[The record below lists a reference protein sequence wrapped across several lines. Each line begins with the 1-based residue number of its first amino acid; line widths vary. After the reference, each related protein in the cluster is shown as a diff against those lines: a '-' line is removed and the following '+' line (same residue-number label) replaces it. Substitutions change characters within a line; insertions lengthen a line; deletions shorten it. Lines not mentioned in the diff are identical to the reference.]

1 MNPAPT
7 STAVADSP
15 KPSIFGIFVIGI
27 IGLALFF
34 FITQW
39 LRSTTTASTDPEDP
53 ARDAERVKNLADLRA
68 EDQAKLTTY
77 AWVDR
82 AKGSVQIPLDQA
94 MNLVIPTL
102 NASKP
107 RPAYPID
114 PASLP
119 ADPNLPADAT
129 PAPAQK
135 P

>member
-7 STAVADSP
+7 STVAPDSP
-15 KPSIFGIFVIGI
+15 KPRIFGIFILGI
-27 IGLALFF
+27 IGLALFL
-34 FITQW
+34 FITNW

-53 ARDAERVKNLADLRA
+53 ARDAERVKNLADLQA
-68 EDQAKLTTY
+68 ENQVKLTTY

-94 MNLVIPTL
+94 MNLVIPVL

-119 ADPNLPADAT
+119 ADPSLPADSNPS
-129 PAPAQK
+129 PAKNP
-135 P
+135 